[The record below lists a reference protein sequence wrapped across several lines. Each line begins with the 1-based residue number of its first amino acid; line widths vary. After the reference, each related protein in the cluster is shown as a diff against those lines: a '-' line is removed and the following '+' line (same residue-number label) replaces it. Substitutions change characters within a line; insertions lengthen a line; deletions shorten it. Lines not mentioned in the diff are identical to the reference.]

1 MKQTSK
7 KWLGTLLSLCLIGA
21 LLLGTLPMSLVGATN
36 STNLIVGGDFESFTV
51 GDKLSEVTTIDANN
65 KNTWLGRTNS
75 AEDHVIESQT
85 NGNKYLSFYN
95 EVYFGLEGKLKA
107 GSRYV
112 LTLKLKST
120 GTTNS
125 TAFYMRLVPGDNPT
139 TYTKGEY
146 IDASKEDGTATWIS
160 GSGTMK
166 KLTEAWTTFTYYYNP
181 TTDDIATGKDVLRLY
196 CKNQR
201 VHIDDV
207 TLTEIVTVTANGGM
221 VNDGK
226 FDSQQSTLAKFDDTK
241 NPSTDKMNWFT
252 EQADQG
258 VVKTEGTNKYLELT
272 GRAAVGLNEPLVQ
285 DRLYQ
290 ISFKLRAVASE
301 SARTTR
307 LDPVMAKGSAFSTY
321 ASTTTTSNKTD
332 MSGGKW
338 VGSADFKTVT
348 ADAWKEFNFYYLHTA
363 ENVKKGIDSL
373 SFIIGAGGVGGS
385 VQIDDVKVEYLY
397 IDPFDGK
404 MVTDG
409 GFNNQTTTLG
419 AASTTDYPK
428 TNSSDWYTKTANKG
442 VIKAEDDGNKY
453 LTLSADR
460 VAVGLN
466 QAMEKDKIY
475 LISFKIKAV
484 STGTKATRLD
494 PRMLKGS
501 APTSSWSSG
510 DYTVT
515 TQPTY
520 SNGALSGNGWLG
532 SSVMNALSTTAWS
545 EYYFFYKHT
554 EENISK
560 GIDSLMFIVSGGDIL
575 LDAVS
580 VQEYVPDTFDGVM
593 VNDGGINNQGTI
605 AARSA
610 SGKNPSND
618 DDNWYVK
625 TAGKATVKADSSL
638 NNYLEFTDRVFV
650 GLNQA
655 LVKDQYYKISFKL
668 KAVDATTA
676 LKALYIRMYN
686 GANDNYANTYN
697 VATGYASNDNVIGAT
712 EMKQRVTNTGWT
724 EFTFYYQHGDEG
736 VNEALDSLG
745 FIYGDTTNPILLD
758 EVLVKPY
765 NVQTFDG
772 GLIKDGGVNS
782 QKPVL
787 SKANASA
794 NSETDDTNWY
804 VATENAAQ
812 VKTEANDN
820 NYLEFT
826 DRVFLPI
833 DGDLKVD
840 QLYKITFKLKAPVG
854 GSESLQA
861 LYIRIYDGAGR
872 VNAVNASNSYD
883 MKGGA
888 FIGSNAMRTCVTDQ
902 KWEEVTYYY
911 LHTAEND
918 AKSVDSL
925 AFVYNTKV
933 TTVLLDAVTMTEFT
947 APDFGDAYITDSEFD
962 YQNATLDM
970 ATALNSPAN
979 DRAHWYSSGEN
990 LAVVKTEK
998 DGNNYLEMT
1007 GNAYIGLNQPLEPNA
1022 MYKLTFRVK
1031 KANANM
1037 FNEPFRPRLYDA
1049 GLSKNA
1055 GLVDRID
1062 LTGDQYIGSYDLR
1075 SNLSEEEW
1083 LEYTYYYQHNPDNVA
1098 KNLTVLRFD
1107 VWEYNTPDA
1116 PEVICLD
1123 SVVFTKMNY
1132 GVVGDKATASYTG
1145 ALFNEMNLQKL
1156 IDKKSDLSASKV
1168 YKINAKPFN
1177 MYTIGITAG
1186 SSKVSNSKIYLS
1198 FDGTNVMS
1206 LSEADAPEPVIKA
1219 DGTKSRRYSY
1229 EVLTDETGVIYL
1241 IVENDDKA
1249 LQIEDITVFQS
1260 LSRSTQ
1266 LPIGVANDPNVSLY
1280 AADTLKELRVVGAE
1294 DADTATD
1301 ASPETGEAP
1310 VLPVLLIVF
1319 ALALSTA
1326 VLVMLKK
1333 GGAQA

>member
-21 LLLGTLPMSLVGATN
+21 LLLGMLPMSLVGASGTM
-36 STNLIVGGDFESFTV
+36 TDLLVQDFETDTVAVKHNGTSVSTESGNRFMDVPLGKSFLVNASASHTLSALGLSA
-51 GDKLSEVTTIDANN
+51 GDEFQITFDYRFTNETKLASFISVYAQPNTSAGYSSSGKRIDGGNGICFEATAAEVAA
-65 KNTWLGRTNS
+65 KTWKSGSMTLTMPS
-75 AEDHVIESQT
+75 AAD
-85 NGNKYLSFYN
+85 Y
-95 EVYFGLEGKLKA
+95 
-107 GSRYV
+107 
-112 LTLKLKST
+112 
-120 GTTNS
+120 
-125 TAFYMRLVPGDNPT
+125 
-139 TYTKGEY
+139 
-146 IDASKEDGTATWIS
+146 DASKHQALRVVSSQAPVQFDNIKIQKAAAPATNFDGGLVYDGGFELQKSTLDAISATA
-160 GSGTMK
+160 
-166 KLTEAWTTFTYYYNP
+166 NP
-181 TTDDIATGKDVLRLY
+181 TSDKTNWYTKSANMGVIQSEGNGNTYLSVTD
-196 CKNQR
+196 
-201 VHIDDV
+201 
-207 TLTEIVTVTANGGM
+207 
-221 VNDGK
+221 
-226 FDSQQSTLAKFDDTK
+226 
-241 NPSTDKMNWFT
+241 
-252 EQADQG
+252 
-258 VVKTEGTNKYLELT
+258 
-272 GRAAVGLNEPLVQ
+272 RAAVGLTGLTK
-285 DRLYQ
+285 DRLYS
-290 ISFKLRAVASE
+290 ITFRLKLGSNTAKQP
-301 SARTTR
+301 TTVHPR
-307 LDPVMAKGSAFSTY
+307 ILKGSTLGSPYSVVSAKPDMTGANY
-321 ASTTTTSNKTD
+321 PVIKTDGINASTWTECT
-332 MSGGKW
+332 
-338 VGSADFKTVT
+338 
-348 ADAWKEFNFYYLHTA
+348 FYYKHTQD
-363 ENVKKGIDSL
+363 GIDNGYDSL
-373 SFIIGAGGVGGS
+373 VLIPGAGKEIL
-385 VQIDDVKVEYLY
+385 IDAVCVKEYY
-397 IDPFDGK
+397 FDPFDGGFI
-404 MVTDG
+404 TDG
-409 GFNNQTTTLG
+409 GFNNQTSTIAAAG
-419 AASTTDYPK
+419 ANAYPK
-428 TNSSDWYTKTANKG
+428 TDSSDWYTKTANKG

-575 LDAVS
+575 LDAVL

-712 EMKQRVTNTGWT
+712 EMKQRVTNTDWT

-772 GLIKDGGVNS
+772 GLIKDGGINA

-787 SKANASA
+787 AKASASA

-812 VKTEANDN
+812 VKTETNDN

-826 DRVFLPI
+826 DRVFVGI
-833 DGDLKVD
+833 NGDLKKD
-840 QLYKITFKLKAPVG
+840 QLYKIAFRVKAPTG
-854 GSESLQA
+854 GAESLQA
-861 LYIRIYDGAGR
+861 LYIRMYDGAGR
-872 VNAVNASNSYD
+872 SKYGDCSDSFDMGGNAYIGASA
-883 MKGGA
+883 MKQV
-888 FIGSNAMRTCVTDQ
+888 ITDQ
-902 KWEEVTYYY
+902 EWVDVTYYY
-911 LHTAEND
+911 LHTQENID
-918 AKSVDSL
+918 KGVDSL
-925 AFVYNTKV
+925 GFVYGSKA
-933 TTVLLDAVTMTEFT
+933 TTLLLDAVSVTEFT
-947 APDFGDAYITDSEFD
+947 APDFGDAMIIDPEFD
-962 YQNATLDM
+962 NQKTVLEAANALV
-970 ATALNSPAN
+970 SPTNDKAN
-979 DRAHWYSSGEN
+979 WYSKEKES
-990 LAVVKTEK
+990 ATVKTEE
-998 DGNNYLEMT
+998 DGNKYLELSDKT
-1007 GNAYIGLNQPLEPNA
+1007 DRVYIGLNQELELNA

-1031 KANANM
+1031 KANENVL
-1037 FNEPFRPRLYDA
+1037 NEAFYPRIYDSA
-1049 GLSKNA
+1049 RSKYADVSLTMDMNGNA
-1055 GLVDRID
+1055 
-1062 LTGDQYIGSYDLR
+1062 YIGSYQVRTKLKADA
-1075 SNLSEEEW
+1075 W
-1083 LEYTYYYQHNPDNVA
+1083 TEYTFYYQHTEANAA
-1098 KNLTVLRFD
+1098 KKVRVLTFILGGADDQHDF
-1107 VWEYNTPDA
+1107 
-1116 PEVICLD
+1116 ICLD
-1123 SVVFTKMNY
+1123 SVNFVKMQY

-1198 FDGTNVMS
+1198 FDGTNVMP
-1206 LSEADAPEPVIKA
+1206 LSEANAPTPVIKA
-1219 DGTKSRRYSY
+1219 DGTRSRRYSY
-1229 EVLTDETGVIYL
+1229 EILTDETGVIYL